1 MMMKSNAIKQTGEE
15 VKYSLDWTSKIEVA
29 QPPFYK
35 RPTLFMLVCTA
46 KRNKSHE

>member
-1 MMMKSNAIKQTGEE
+1 MTMCNIVKSSREE

-46 KRNKSHE
+46 KKSK

>member
-1 MMMKSNAIKQTGEE
+1 MMKSNATRLSGEE
-15 VKYSLDWTSKIEVA
+15 VKYSLDWTSRTEVA

-46 KRNKSHE
+46 KKSK

>member
-1 MMMKSNAIKQTGEE
+1 MKAQSNLPMEE
-15 VKYSLDWTSKIEVA
+15 VKYSLDWTPRTEVA

-46 KRNKSHE
+46 KKSNNGRL

>member
-1 MMMKSNAIKQTGEE
+1 MIMCNTAKSSRKE
-15 VKYSLDWTSKIEVA
+15 VKYSLDWTSRTEVA

-46 KRNKSHE
+46 KKSK

>member
-1 MMMKSNAIKQTGEE
+1 MKSNATRLSGEE
-15 VKYSLDWTSKIEVA
+15 VKYSLDWTSRTEVA

-46 KRNKSHE
+46 KKSK

>member
-1 MMMKSNAIKQTGEE
+1 MTMYNTAKSPREE
-15 VKYSLDWTSKIEVA
+15 VKYSLDWTSRTEVA

-46 KRNKSHE
+46 KKSK

>member
-1 MMMKSNAIKQTGEE
+1 MTMKSNATKLTREE
-15 VKYSLDWTSKIEVA
+15 VKYSPDWSTRTEVA

-46 KRNKSHE
+46 KKSK